1 MPYGN
6 ISAELTGEQKDLIIS
21 KLNEISDM
29 LPFIVNLTID
39 ERRSLTK
46 MGDKS
51 VAFVMKALEYASTN
65 PQFVPPYL
73 DVAELSKD
81 AILASQLLAINN
93 AIQILA
99 EKVDDTLMAVG
110 SEAYAASRTFY
121 NSVKSATKEA
131 VPGADAIARDLGER
145 FMGQGKKKSTVSA

>member
-110 SEAYAASRTFY
+110 SEAYAASRTF
-121 NSVKSATKEA
+121 
-131 VPGADAIARDLGER
+131 
-145 FMGQGKKKSTVSA
+145 